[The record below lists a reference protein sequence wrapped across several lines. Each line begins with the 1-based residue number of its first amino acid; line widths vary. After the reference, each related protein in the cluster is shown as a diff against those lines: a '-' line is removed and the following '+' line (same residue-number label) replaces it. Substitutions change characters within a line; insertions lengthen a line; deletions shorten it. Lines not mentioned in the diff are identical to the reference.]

1 MDEFRLGILI
11 GLALSFRNL
20 LNKLPDGKPAFLFNI
35 LALNYMFGGY
45 QYGKTK
51 MIAAFL
57 VNVFCRSF
65 ELLIDKFWE
74 HFGDAIWENVS
85 AFLGWDQGDD
95 GKGGGR
101 EAAAKVAAARQQQNG
116 WLDDLAGRFRL

>member
-1 MDEFRLGILI
+1 MSVPPPLDEFRLGILI

-20 LNKLPDGKPAFLFNI
+20 LNKLPDGKPAFIFNI
-35 LALNYMFGGY
+35 FALNYMLGGY

-51 MIAAFL
+51 MLAAFL

-74 HFGDAIWENVS
+74 VFGDAIYES
-85 AFLGWDQGDD
+85 AAATFGF
-95 GKGGGR
+95 GGGGG
-101 EAAAKVAAARQQQNG
+101 EDDDKAATSKK
-116 WLDDLAGRFRL
+116 